1 MTQRYSKY
9 LKEINLL
16 GDVVSLN
23 IAYLLVYMFTIG
35 GLDTLLRTRYF
46 ELQLFFNIAW
56 ILSAYLVK
64 VHDTTR
70 TVSFE
75 RVIRKLLNA

>member
-46 ELQLFFNIAW
+46 
-56 ILSAYLVK
+56 
-64 VHDTTR
+64 
-70 TVSFE
+70 
-75 RVIRKLLNA
+75 